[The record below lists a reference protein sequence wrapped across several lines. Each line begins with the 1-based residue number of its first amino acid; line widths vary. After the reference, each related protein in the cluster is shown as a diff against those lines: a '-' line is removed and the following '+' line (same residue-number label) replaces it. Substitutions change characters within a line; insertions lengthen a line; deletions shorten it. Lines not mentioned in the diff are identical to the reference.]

1 MFHPGPS
8 PGALLPSI
16 PRLPVRTH
24 APIISVF
31 GLQVNKLTVWL
42 GIVDLLVRIVI
53 MDFMDAL
60 INFALILSPV
70 LAMGLATIV
79 MGEW

>member
-1 MFHPGPS
+1 MFHPEP
-8 PGALLPSI
+8 PAGALLPST

-53 MDFMDAL
+53 MGFMDAL

>member
-1 MFHPGPS
+1 MFHPEP
-8 PGALLPSI
+8 PAGALLPST

>member
-1 MFHPGPS
+1 MFHPEP
-8 PGALLPSI
+8 PAGALLPST

-31 GLQVNKLTVWL
+31 EVQVNKLTVWL

-53 MDFMDAL
+53 MGFMDAL

>member
-1 MFHPGPS
+1 MFHPELS
-8 PGALLPSI
+8 PGALSPST
-16 PRLPVRTH
+16 PSLPVRSH

-31 GLQVNKLTVWL
+31 EVQVNKLTVWL
-42 GIVDLLVRIVI
+42 GIVDLFPETVI
-53 MDFMDAL
+53 MGFMDAL
-60 INFALILSPV
+60 INFAILLSPV

>member
-1 MFHPGPS
+1 MFHPEP
-8 PGALLPSI
+8 PAGALLPST

-31 GLQVNKLTVWL
+31 EVQVNKLTVWL